1 MPTQYPITQV
11 QPPASTG
18 QVGCLDM
25 KSETV
30 ELGKTGTGRGW
41 KGGGIIQKQLEF
53 EVFLP
58 VFPPSN
64 YLNTLEK
71 VCTCVYLS

>member
-1 MPTQYPITQV
+1 
-11 QPPASTG
+11 
-18 QVGCLDM
+18 M
-25 KSETV
+25 KYETV
-30 ELGKTGTGRGW
+30 ELGEIGAGTGG

-58 VFPPSN
+58 VFSPSN